1 LEQTISFADV
11 ALVLTESKGVGVLSY
26 FTTSRTSHTISID
39 LDNFL
44 ILDPDKR
51 NSDVMKFNS
60 FDDITFYEILEKLH
74 VLDVEVKVISHLHF
88 VRRKKGRNNS
98 RLKSTAD
105 KS

>member
-1 LEQTISFADV
+1 M
-11 ALVLTESKGVGVLSY
+11 
-26 FTTSRTSHTISID
+26 
-39 LDNFL
+39 

-60 FDDITFYEILEKLH
+60 FDDITFHEILEKLH

-88 VRRKKGRNNS
+88 VGRKKGRNNS